1 MELGLV
7 DRVVLITGGSGGIAR
22 AAARAFAGE
31 GARIGLVDIDREGL
45 EEVQGE
51 LATFGARV
59 EIMQADLSCAEGV
72 EDGIGSLLSAYGGT
86 VDVLINNVG
95 VCVARTFDEL
105 TDEHWEHTLELNF
118 LSYVRATRAVL
129 PSMRSAGRGCILNN
143 ASDLARQPESGPPD
157 YQVAKAG
164 VLSLTKAL
172 ALSEAPQIRV
182 NAVAPG
188 PIWTPLWTRPG
199 GFGETLGRVH
209 GMPTKEAV
217 EHELSLR
224 QLPLGRVGTPEEV
237 ARVMVFLASD
247 AASFV
252 TGSVWGVDGGSIR
265 GLS

>member
-1 MELGLV
+1 MELGLA
-7 DRVVLITGGSGGIAR
+7 DRVVLITGGSGGIGR
-22 AAARAFAGE
+22 ATARAFAGE

-45 EEVQGE
+45 EQVQEE
-51 LATFGARV
+51 LAAFGAQV
-59 EIMQADLSCAEGV
+59 AIVQADLSTAEGV
-72 EDGIGSLLSAYGGT
+72 EDGFGSLLSTYDGA

-95 VCVARTFDEL
+95 VCVARTFDDL
-105 TDEHWEHTLELNF
+105 TDDDWERTLRVNF
-118 LSYVRATRAVL
+118 MSYVRAARAVL
-129 PSMRSAGRGCILNN
+129 PAMRSAGRGCILNN

-188 PIWTPLWTRPG
+188 PIWTQLWTRPG
-199 GFGETLGRVH
+199 GFGETLGNVH

-224 QLPLGRVGTPEEV
+224 QLPMGRIGTPEEV

-265 GLS
+265 GLL